1 MTLFRITRHA
11 MTVVGAVG
19 LMMVVAPYAGA
30 QQASTTPAD
39 VLRDGAWVAQHVDV
53 VFDSMPS
60 VWVVQ
65 KNVMD
70 RDWVTVD
77 ARGTNFYAY
86 GAPVAPQ
93 TFAARSDPRSPLY
106 QAWFGVYVIADSAAA
121 RPDMAMQ
128 LGALD
133 QQSWLGAMGDP
144 KPAFAA
150 LRTEQH
156 GTVVVAGVSRPL
168 YTFDATT
175 HSDLSEGTTPL
186 AQRLGMPAEASWPKG
201 LVSFHELGVRG
212 YYTYWYDPARRLTV
226 IVYAC
231 ASSFADGSGA
241 ARDNFPALD
250 ASLMQ
255 MMRNVHVR
263 DRTASAG

>member
-1 MTLFRITRHA
+1 MILFCVTRHA
-11 MTVVGAVG
+11 MTVAGAVG
-19 LMMVVAPYAGA
+19 SIMVVASHAGA
-30 QQASTTPAD
+30 QQGTATPTD
-39 VLRDGAWVAQHVDV
+39 VLRDGAWIAQHVEV
-53 VFDSMPS
+53 VFDSMPP
-60 VWVVQ
+60 VWAVD
-65 KNVMD
+65 KTVMD
-70 RDWVTVD
+70 RGWVTLD

-144 KPAFAA
+144 QPAFAA
-150 LRTEQH
+150 IRTGKH
-156 GTVVVAGVSRPL
+156 GTVVVEGGSRPL
-168 YTFDATT
+168 YTFDAAT
-175 HSDLSEGTTPL
+175 HSDLSAGTTPL

-201 LVSFHELGVRG
+201 IVSFHDVGVHG
-212 YYTYWYDPARRLTV
+212 YYTYWYDASRRLTV

-231 ASSFADGSGA
+231 ASSFVDGSGA
-241 ARDNFPALD
+241 THDNFPALD

-255 MMRNVHVR
+255 MIRNVRVR
-263 DRTASAG
+263 DRATPAG